1 MKRNVAIYNTS
12 AKVGNEAE
20 ESWRM
25 AQNVSRS
32 SILPLSKMCWI
43 RAIAV
48 QLSAKT
54 LNVQSFNESV
64 VVQISNSVSH
74 LVGNLLKLWLAGM
87 LTRYAILPY
96 HRSPFMDRLCC
107 KIAWSDRR
115 RIDAARR
122 LVVQALIEQ
131 LYGLLAVNDVIP
143 GPAVEVAI
151 IVSCSTHGR

>member
-1 MKRNVAIYNTS
+1 MLARWISYRGYTCEKRNVAIYNTS

-74 LVGNLLKLWLAGM
+74 LVGNLLKLWLG
-87 LTRYAILPY
+87 RYAYPIRNSPLP
-96 HRSPFMDRLCC
+96 PLP
-107 KIAWSDRR
+107 I
-115 RIDAARR
+115 
-122 LVVQALIEQ
+122 
-131 LYGLLAVNDVIP
+131 
-143 GPAVEVAI
+143 
-151 IVSCSTHGR
+151 HGQTVL